1 MQARD
6 EKLQQIKDWIADN
19 ADIRAALLT
28 SSLVNPLAPV
38 DDFSDLDI
46 ELVFSDVNKYMRD
59 SSWLDA
65 FGDVLNYYEEDATAF
80 AGKHAMKMVQ
90 YWDTVKVD
98 FKLYSTAQ
106 FRAEVTAENLPE
118 DWDIGYIVLADKDNL
133 TEGIQPPSHQVSI
146 IKKPTEEA
154 FNEVVEDFWWDVTYL
169 PKCLIRGDL
178 FYFKFMMEKI
188 IRVEYVIPMVE
199 WYVGSRNGWMVTTNK
214 YGRLFKNFLD
224 DGEWDAL
231 QATFAGSSLAQNWD
245 ATLQLLHTFHSMA
258 KATAAR
264 MNYLYPTEKA
274 ENIMQYLKELRPK
287 S

>member
-6 EKLQQIKDWIADN
+6 EKLQQIKNWIADN

-46 ELVFSDVNKYMRD
+46 ELVFSDVDKYMRD

-65 FGDVLNYYEEDATAF
+65 FGDVLNYYEEDASAF
-80 AGKHAMKMVQ
+80 ADKHAMKMVQ

-106 FRAEVTAENLPE
+106 FRAEVTAEKLPE

-146 IKKPTEEA
+146 IKKPTEES

-178 FYFKFMMEKI
+178 FYFKFMLEKI

-199 WYVGSRNGWMVTTNK
+199 WYVGSRNGWKVTTNK

-224 DGEWDAL
+224 DGEWNAL
-231 QATFAGSSLAQNWD
+231 QDTFAASSLAQNWD
-245 ATLQLLHTFHSMA
+245 ATLELLHTFHSIA
-258 KATAAR
+258 KTTAAR

-274 ENIMQYLKELRPK
+274 ENIMRYIKELRPK
-287 S
+287 